1 MSRNSSLDYVSP
13 ENMREAHRLREDFRN
28 LTMEDVA
35 RRAETMP
42 WGTADEVRDRIIAA
56 VDRTGADVVHLRM
69 NTGAMPHEMFMN
81 QIKLFA
87 EKVLPALAGPQG
99 HGGTRRGGSHRVTGL
114 GVPGATQR
122 EAVRR

>member
-1 MSRNSSLDYVSP
+1 
-13 ENMREAHRLREDFRN
+13 MREAQRLREDFRN

-87 EKVLPALAGPQG
+87 EKVLPALQA
-99 HGGTRRGGSHRVTGL
+99 HKVTV
-114 GVPGATQR
+114 VPAAEEVT
-122 EAVRR
+122 A